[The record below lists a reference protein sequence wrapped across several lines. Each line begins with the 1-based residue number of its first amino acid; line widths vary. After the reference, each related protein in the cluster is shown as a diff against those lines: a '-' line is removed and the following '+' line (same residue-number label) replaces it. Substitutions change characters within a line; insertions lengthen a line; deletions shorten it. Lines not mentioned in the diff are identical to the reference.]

1 MNRSLTAAIA
11 LTFALTG
18 VASLAQAQSAALGTA
33 PETTE
38 VRIADLN
45 LSSPA
50 GQAELDRRIE
60 GAARRVCNTA
70 TPVGSRAGYRAE
82 EGRCKAQVRQQVAAA
97 LPR

>member
-1 MNRSLTAAIA
+1 MNRSITAAIA
-11 LTFALTG
+11 AAFALTG
-18 VASLAQAQSAALGTA
+18 VAGLAQAQTA
-33 PETTE
+33 GAEIAH